1 MQGSL
6 FCVTTTIFFIP
17 ALEVHSI
24 VVGMKT
30 MIAVVVLLAGF
41 SCGFV
46 GQDQAAS
53 PSPTP
58 TPSPTATPT
67 PSPHGPPGPGTKRVR
82 ISSGVAEGLIRHKV
96 DPVYPWDAKV
106 NHITGDVLLKAVIDR
121 QGNIA
126 NLELLRGDP
135 TLAESAIKAV
145 KQWKYRPYILN
156 GEAIEAET
164 TVKIQYHM

>member
-1 MQGSL
+1 MRVCRSGSIR
-6 FCVTTTIFFIP
+6 FAIP
-17 ALEVHSI
+17 NRDSI
-24 VVGMKT
+24 PNRLSNA
-30 MIAVVVLLAGF
+30 IAAWPSG
-41 SCGFV
+41 SR
-46 GQDQAAS
+46 DEKS
-53 PSPTP
+53 PYQ
-58 TPSPTATPT
+58 
-67 PSPHGPPGPGTKRVR
+67 
-82 ISSGVAEGLIRHKV
+82 SGVAEGLIRHKV

-135 TLAESAIKAV
+135 ILAESAIKAV

>member
-1 MQGSL
+1 MK
-6 FCVTTTIFFIP
+6 
-17 ALEVHSI
+17 AAI
-24 VVGMKT
+24 V
-30 MIAVVVLLAGF
+30 VVVLLVGSLWGF
-41 SCGFV
+41 AY
-46 GQDQAAS
+46 QDQSAS

-58 TPSPTATPT
+58 TPSPTAS
-67 PSPHGPPGPGTKRVR
+67 PSPNGPPGPGTKRVR

-96 DPVYPWDAKV
+96 DPVYPQKARE

-121 QGNIA
+121 QGNIT
-126 NLELLRGDP
+126 NIELVRGDP
-135 TLAESAIKAV
+135 ILAESAIKAV

>member
-6 FCVTTTIFFIP
+6 LCVTTTIFFIP

-46 GQDQAAS
+46 GQDQSAS
-53 PSPTP
+53 
-58 TPSPTATPT
+58 PSPTATPP
-67 PSPHGPPGPGTKRVR
+67 PSRQGFVPGTNRIR
-82 ISSGVAEGLIRHKV
+82 ISSGVADSLIRHKV

-106 NHITGDVLLKAVIDR
+106 NH
-121 QGNIA
+121 
-126 NLELLRGDP
+126 
-135 TLAESAIKAV
+135 
-145 KQWKYRPYILN
+145 
-156 GEAIEAET
+156 
-164 TVKIQYHM
+164 

>member
-1 MQGSL
+1 MQRSL
-6 FCVTTTIFFIP
+6 FRVTTAIFFIL
-17 ALEVHSI
+17 ALEIHSI

-41 SCGFV
+41 ACGFV
-46 GQDQAAS
+46 GQDQSASPSPTATPS

-58 TPSPTATPT
+58 TPSPSPTATPP
-67 PSPHGPPGPGTKRVR
+67 PSRQGFVPGTNRIR

-135 TLAESAIKAV
+135 ILAESAIKAV
-145 KQWKYRPYILN
+145 KQWKSGL
-156 GEAIEAET
+156 T
-164 TVKIQYHM
+164 S